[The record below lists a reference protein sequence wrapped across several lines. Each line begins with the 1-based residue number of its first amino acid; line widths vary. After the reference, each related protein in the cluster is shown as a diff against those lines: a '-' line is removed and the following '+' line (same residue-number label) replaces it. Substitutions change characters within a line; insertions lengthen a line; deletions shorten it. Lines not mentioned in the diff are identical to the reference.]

1 MAKRKHSKQRRGENP
16 PHKHKNPSHK
26 GVEEHFLFGI
36 HAVRAALANPKRI
49 LIELQATQNALK
61 ELADTLESRAE
72 NGFAPLSI
80 TPTTPEKLNRLFR
93 ADTVHQGVALR
104 AHALPE
110 VTLEE
115 VMASGKPLLVLDKI
129 TDPRNIGAIMRA
141 AAVFGAGGL
150 IVTRRNAPPSDGALA
165 KTASG
170 AVEHVPFVPVANLAR
185 CLAHLAENNYTPLGL
200 DEAGD
205 MLLADFLATH
215 PAQSPI
221 ALVLGAEG
229 RGLRRLTRENCTQ
242 LVRLPHNTPQDAPF
256 ACLNVATAAAIAL
269 YALTR

>member
-1 MAKRKHSKQRRGENP
+1 MAKRKHSKRGRGENP
-16 PHKHKNPSHK
+16 SHKHKSPFHK
-26 GVEEHFLFGI
+26 GVEAHLLFGI
-36 HAVRAALANPKRI
+36 HAVRAALTNPERT

-61 ELADTLESRAE
+61 ELADTLEIRAK
-72 NGFAPLSI
+72 NGFAPLKI
-80 TPTTPEKLNRLFR
+80 TPTASEKLSRLFR

-110 VTLEE
+110 VTLDA
-115 VMASGKPLLVLDKI
+115 VMASGKTLLVLDKI

-141 AAVFGAGGL
+141 AAVFGAGGV

-185 CLAHLAENNYTPLGL
+185 CLAHLAESGYTTLGL
-200 DEAGD
+200 DEAGES
-205 MLLADFLATH
+205 LLADFLATP
-215 PAQSPI
+215 PAPNPM

-229 RGLRRLTRENCTQ
+229 KGLRRLTRENCAQ

-269 YALTR
+269 YELSR